1 MRPWMRRKI
10 RQGLGKSWPGLCQSL
25 LYLWERVRLPWR
37 RRPPGG
43 LDGTAKEKD
52 VRDPRYD
59 ILFEPQLIGP
69 HMAKNRFYQVPHC
82 NGGGYR
88 DPSAAAAMRGVKAEG
103 GWGVIFTEQT
113 EMHPTSEIT
122 PFIELRLWEDQDIP
136 AIACMAEAM
145 KTHGALAG
153 IQLAYSG
160 INGPNLYT
168 KEVPLAPTALP
179 IRTFTNDPVQARAMD
194 KSDIRNLRRWFVN
207 AARRCEAA
215 GFDLI
220 CLYGAH
226 GFGIFQH
233 FLSRATNQRGDEYGG
248 SLENR
253 SRFVREVM
261 ADLREAVGDRMALT
275 LRVSLDETIGDLGF
289 SNAELRDF
297 IAMNADLPDL
307 WDLAMGTWEDCSG
320 PSRFKEEAAQEA
332 WVLGIRELSPRPVVG
347 VGRFTSPDVMAR
359 MIRQGVLDFIGAAR
373 PSIADPFL
381 PRKIEEGRVEDIREC
396 IGCNIC
402 ITGDMTQGMGRCT
415 QNPTWMEEWRRGWH
429 PEVIARRGE
438 SESVLVIGSGP
449 AGLEAA
455 RAAGMRGYDVAL
467 AEARETLG
475 GRVAR
480 ERLLPG
486 LSAWGRVADYR
497 LYQIGQRANVQTYPA
512 SALSVDDVLSFGFQN
527 VCVATGARW
536 RRDGVARQHVVP
548 MPIDGAMPVL
558 TPDDIMEGQMPR
570 GHVVVFDDDHYYMGG
585 VLAELAARAGCNVT
599 LVTPSAFV
607 SDWTANTLE
616 QGAIHRRLAG
626 MGVRIVLNTGVAA
639 IHAGLVETACSY
651 TSARGEIGCDMVV
664 MVASRQ
670 SDDTLYRALVARRAD
685 WADAGVQS
693 VRVIG
698 DAAAPAPI
706 AWATFAGHRYARELD
721 AGLWGEDWG
730 DTPSFRREV
739 TALGPR

>member
-1 MRPWMRRKI
+1 M
-10 RQGLGKSWPGLCQSL
+10 
-25 LYLWERVRLPWR
+25 
-37 RRPPGG
+37 
-43 LDGTAKEKD
+43 
-52 VRDPRYD
+52 RDPRYD
-59 ILFEPQLIGP
+59 ILFQPLAIGP
-69 HMAKNRFYQVPHC
+69 LTAKNRFYQVPHC

-88 DPSAAAAMRGVKAEG
+88 DPSAAAAMRGIKAEG

-113 EMHPTSEIT
+113 EMHHTSEIT
-122 PFIELRLWEDQDIP
+122 PFIELRLWEDKDIP
-136 AIACMAEAM
+136 SIAIMAAAM

-160 INGPNLYT
+160 INGPNMYT
-168 KEVPLAPTALP
+168 KEVPLAPSALP

-194 KSDIRNLRRWFVN
+194 KADIKNLRRWFVN
-207 AARRCEAA
+207 AAKRSKLA

-233 FLSRATNQRGDEYGG
+233 FLSRATNQRTDEYGG

-253 SRFVREVM
+253 SRFAREVI
-261 ADLREAVGDRMALT
+261 ADMRDAVGDTMALT
-275 LRVSLDETIGDLGF
+275 LRISLDETIGNLGF
-289 SNAELRDF
+289 SNAEVRDF
-297 IAMNADLPDL
+297 VSINAELPDL

-332 WVLGIRELSPRPVVG
+332 WVTGIRDLSPRPVVG

-359 MIRQGVLDFIGAAR
+359 MIKSGRLDFIGCAR

-381 PRKIEEGRVEDIREC
+381 PKKIDEGRVEDIREC

-429 PEVIARRGE
+429 PEKIAAKGA
-438 SESVLVIGSGP
+438 SDTVLVIGSGP

-455 RAAGMRGYDVAL
+455 LAAAARGYDVAV
-467 AEARETLG
+467 AEARDDFG

-497 LYQIGQRANVQTYPA
+497 LFQLKQRQNVQLYPGSRLTA
-512 SALSVDDVLSFGFQN
+512 EEVLEFGFQN
-527 VCVATGARW
+527 ICVATGSTW
-536 RRDGVARQHVVP
+536 RADGVARQHVLAMP
-548 MPIDGAMPVL
+548 MDAGMPIL
-558 TPDDIMEGQMPR
+558 TPDDLMDGRLPK
-570 GHVVVFDDDHYYMGG
+570 GKVVIFDDDHYYMGG
-585 VLAELAARAGCNVT
+585 VLAELCARIGCEVT

-616 QGAIHRRLAG
+616 QAQIHRRLVG
-626 MGVRIVLNTGVAA
+626 CGVKILLNTGMVAV
-639 IHAGLVETACSY
+639 HAGRVETNCSY
-651 TSARGEIGCDMVV
+651 TDTRAIIACDAVV
-664 MVASRQ
+664 MVASRR
-670 SDDTLYRALVARRAD
+670 SEDALFHALKAREGD
-685 WADAGVQS
+685 WADAGIMS
-693 VRVIG
+693 VKLIG

-721 AGLWGEDWG
+721 EPDRG
-730 DTPSFRREV
+730 DALPFRREV
-739 TALGPR
+739 TALED